1 MHCLWLQKI
10 VCFKKRV
17 LKMSQ
22 RCKNGLWKNVW
33 AMLTERSEATIN
45 RTDYEIGIQASSQNV
60 FYWCPWF
67 WGQASFTDVFVY
79 VYIYICMYMRQNSCG
94 FTFSDLQSH
103 SSLPP
108 AWLLEKVASW
118 NSGCF
123 WFCLIC
129 ESNGQIVCLCYS
141 QPYSLKLYIFLKNS
155 LYCCLGRRG
164 GISPLTACCLWL
176 KHDISGP

>member
-1 MHCLWLQKI
+1 MKLGFSLVPRMFSIDVHGFGVKLPLQ
-10 VCFKKRV
+10 
-17 LKMSQ
+17 MSL
-22 RCKNGLWKNVW
+22 C
-33 AMLTERSEATIN
+33 M
-45 RTDYEIGIQASSQNV
+45 
-60 FYWCPWF
+60 C
-67 WGQASFTDVFVY
+67 
-79 VYIYICMYMRQNSCG
+79 IYICMYMRQNSCG

-108 AWLLEKVASW
+108 AWLLEKVESW

-141 QPYSLKLYIFLKNS
+141 RPYSLKPYIFLKNS